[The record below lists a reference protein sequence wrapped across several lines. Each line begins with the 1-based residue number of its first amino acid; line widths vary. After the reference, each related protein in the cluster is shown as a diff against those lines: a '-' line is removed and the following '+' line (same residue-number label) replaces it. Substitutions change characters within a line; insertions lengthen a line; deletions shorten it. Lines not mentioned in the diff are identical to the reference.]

1 MFAKFHHPYLLL
13 ILTNLFWSGNM
24 VVGRAIRG
32 DVPPFSLAFWRWAI
46 ALALTLP
53 LALPHLRA
61 QWPLLRRGWRVIVA
75 LGLLGVGGYN
85 TLAYVALQYTAATNA
100 VLLNSFIPIATIALS
115 WAFLKKRLHGV
126 EWLGVLISL
135 AGVTTIVARGELATL
150 AGLTL
155 NVGDLWMLVAVFVWA
170 FYTIGLQWRPAG
182 VDPML
187 MLAAFTTVGLLALA
201 PAYAWDMAQ
210 GRQIQL
216 TPAALAGI
224 AYTGIVPAFIGYVFY
239 NRAVGEVGASK
250 ASLFIH
256 LMPVFGTLLSAIFL
270 DEVPQRYHFIGIA
283 LIFAGIYLTTSRKPH

>member
-13 ILTNLFWSGNM
+13 VLTNLFWSGNM
-24 VVGRAIRG
+24 VVGRALRG
-32 DVPPFSLAFWRWAI
+32 DVPPFSLAFWRWTI

-115 WAFLKKRLHGV
+115 WAFLNKRLHGL

-187 MLAAFTTVGLLALA
+187 MLAAFTSVGLLALA
-201 PAYAWDMAQ
+201 PAYAWEIAQ
-210 GRQIQL
+210 GRQTQV
-216 TPAALAGI
+216 TPAALSGI
-224 AYTGIVPAFIGYVFY
+224 AYTGVFPAFVGYVFY

-256 LMPVFGTLLSAIFL
+256 LMPVFGTLLAALFL
-270 DEVPQRYHFIGIA
+270 DEVPQGYHFIGIV
-283 LIFAGIYLTTSRKPH
+283 LIFAGITLTTSRKAH